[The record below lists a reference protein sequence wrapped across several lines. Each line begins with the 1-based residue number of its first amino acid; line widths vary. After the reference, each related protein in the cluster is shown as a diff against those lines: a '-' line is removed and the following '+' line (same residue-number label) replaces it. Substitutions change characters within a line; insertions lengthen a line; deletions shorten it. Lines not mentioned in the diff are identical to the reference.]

1 MYLVPHI
8 FSLKQV
14 PAAGRVLVEGPSLR
28 FRGSPL
34 VRVTVVVVVQTVV
47 AVPVIVADHQET
59 AVALLDQLV
68 EP

>member
-1 MYLVPHI
+1 MYFVPQI
-8 FSLKQV
+8 ISLKQV

-28 FRGSPL
+28 FRGSVL
-34 VRVTVVVVVQTVV
+34 VRVTVVVVVQTDV
-47 AVPVIVADHQET
+47 AIPVIVADHQET